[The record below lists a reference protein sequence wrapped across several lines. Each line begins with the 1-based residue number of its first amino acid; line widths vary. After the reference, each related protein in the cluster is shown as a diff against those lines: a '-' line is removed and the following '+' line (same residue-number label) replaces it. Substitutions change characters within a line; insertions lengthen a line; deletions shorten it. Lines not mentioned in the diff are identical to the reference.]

1 MKRFSK
7 KWQEWAWGYEWTQCW
22 LQEPFEFFSGMWRV
36 TGVCVQKSPFH
47 PGLLSPKRASV
58 RCVCG
63 RATILFPVVYKEVPL
78 RLSMF
83 PDNTVKV
90 CGYHD
95 FSISIFPS
103 IKEPMLQSRRPRLWV
118 KWSLLV
124 SNRTCDLNSFAR
136 LQSSHKE
143 KKQQWKTH
151 S

>member
-1 MKRFSK
+1 MTGVSV
-7 KWQEWAWGYEWTQCW
+7 GYEWTQCW
-22 LQEPFEFFSGMWRV
+22 LQEPLSSSLGCGESPESVSWDPLSTLACSLLRELKW
-36 TGVCVQKSPFH
+36 GVCVAERQSSFRWCTK
-47 PGLLSPKRASV
+47 G
-58 RCVCG
+58 
-63 RATILFPVVYKEVPL
+63 VPL
-78 RLSMF
+78 RLSVF

-103 IKEPMLQSRRPRLWV
+103 VKEPMLQSRRPRLWV
-118 KWSLLV
+118 KWIPLV
-124 SNRTCDLNSFAR
+124 SNRTWDLNSFAR